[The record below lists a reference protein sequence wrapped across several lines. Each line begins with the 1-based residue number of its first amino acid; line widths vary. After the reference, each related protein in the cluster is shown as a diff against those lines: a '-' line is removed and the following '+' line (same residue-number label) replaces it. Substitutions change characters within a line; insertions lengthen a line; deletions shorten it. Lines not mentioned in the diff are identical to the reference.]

1 MLTYADVCKVSET
14 RMPIDS
20 MLAIGSVH
28 QHLIKSKLRTLAGL
42 MIESVCQFVCLC
54 VCVFRVSHALWHC
67 ITRASS
73 CFHFTYCMHLA
84 QIG

>member
-42 MIESVCQFVCLC
+42 MIESVRQFVCVC
-54 VCVFRVSHALWHC
+54 VCVCRVCVSIVCDFPLCLC
-67 ITRASS
+67 ITRARR
-73 CFHFTYCMHLA
+73 CVYFT
-84 QIG
+84 

>member
-1 MLTYADVCKVSET
+1 MLTSADVCKVSET

-42 MIESVCQFVCLC
+42 MIESVRQFVCVC
-54 VCVFRVSHALWHC
+54 VCVCRVCVCVCVVCVCAC
-67 ITRASS
+67 VCVCVS
-73 CFHFTYCMHLA
+73 CVCVYRV
-84 QIG
+84 

>member
-1 MLTYADVCKVSET
+1 
-14 RMPIDS
+14 MPIDS

-42 MIESVCQFVCLC
+42 MIESVRQYVCVCARVCLSC
-54 VCVFRVSHALWHC
+54 VTDPSASALPERVAVSTLLL
-67 ITRASS
+67 
-73 CFHFTYCMHLA
+73 TYCMHLA